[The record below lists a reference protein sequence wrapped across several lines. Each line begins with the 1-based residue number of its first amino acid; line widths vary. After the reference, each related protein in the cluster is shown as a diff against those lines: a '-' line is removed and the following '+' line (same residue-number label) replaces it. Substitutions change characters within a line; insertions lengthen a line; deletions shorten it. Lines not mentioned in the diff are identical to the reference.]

1 MRLHRRGVVLVFG
14 DINIDILFYVDS
26 LPSDDVSI
34 VAKSMKVMHGGVG
47 GNIAV
52 ALSRLGVKV
61 ELVGAVGTDTFG
73 DEAIKALAQEGVDTR
88 FIERISKEPT
98 GVMTILV
105 FPNGS
110 RTIIGY
116 RGANILANPRTA
128 LKSMNTRIAHVHI
141 SGYMALSKDGEANIT
156 TLAKRGKEVGTMVSI
171 DLEGI
176 ATEKPELVHRLKGYV
191 DYVFLN
197 KDEMTYLIGVS
208 SIEEGIKRIYEILK
222 PSAVF
227 LKLGSQGSAIIT
239 NDKVLRIPPFRVEVV
254 DTTGAGD
261 AFNAG
266 VIYGL
271 MLNLKPE
278 EAALLGNAMGAYSCM
293 GYGARHLPRDINELL
308 NKFPTLNKILKT
320 R

>member
-1 MRLHRRGVVLVFG
+1 MVFG
-14 DINIDILFYVDS
+14 DINIDILFYIDS
-26 LPSDDVSI
+26 LPSGDISI
-34 VAKSMKVMHGGVG
+34 VARSMKVMHGGVG

-61 ELVGAVGTDTFG
+61 ELVGAVGIDIFG
-73 DEAIKALAQEGVDTR
+73 DEAIKVLSQEGVDTR
-88 FIERISKEPT
+88 LIERINEEPT

-105 FPNGS
+105 LPNGS

-116 RGANILANPRTA
+116 RGANTLANPRTA
-128 LKSMNTRIAHVHI
+128 LESMDTRIIHVHI
-141 SGYMALSKDGEANIT
+141 SGYMALGKDGETNIA
-156 TLAKRGKEVGTMVSI
+156 TLARKGKEVDATVSI

-176 ATEKPELVHRLKGYV
+176 ATEKPGLVRRLKGYV

-197 KDEMTYLIGVS
+197 KDEMTYLVGTN
-208 SIEEGIKRIYEILK
+208 SIEEGIRRIHEILK
-222 PSAVF
+222 PRTVF
-227 LKLGSQGSAIIT
+227 LKLGSKGSAIIT
-239 NDKVLRIPPFRVEVV
+239 NDRVVRIPAFKVEVV

-271 MLNLKPE
+271 ILDLKPE
-278 EAALLGNAMGAYSCM
+278 EAALIGNAMGAYSCT
-293 GYGARHLPRDINELL
+293 GYGARHLPRDINELVS
-308 NKFPTLNKILKT
+308 KFPTLNRILKT